1 MGISQWMKT
10 VLVPCFIISLMVGL
24 VWSRQATAGSENE
37 AKVTS
42 QGGYTSLSSKAQSKG
57 AVKVIVRIRIPFTP
71 EPLLQEKG
79 VDEQRSLNAQAQDRV
94 IAELEGKGHRL
105 GLLYKYKYTPFI
117 AMTVDSA
124 TLDTL
129 IASPD
134 VISVEE
140 DAPVPATL
148 DQSVPRIGAAQLH
161 AIGAKG
167 SDVAVA
173 VLDTGVD
180 KTHPF
185 LLGSVVSEACYS
197 TNGTDIVSLCPGG
210 VTESEAAGSAM
221 PYGGACYA
229 GGCDH
234 GTHVA
239 GIVAG
244 RSGIVGSPGPG
255 VAPEAGIIAIQVFS
269 RFNSEA
275 DCGAG
280 KAPCVMTYS
289 SDLIKG
295 LERVYELH
303 TTYSIAS
310 VNMSLGG
317 GQYTGY
323 CDSDSR
329 KPSVDTLRAAGI
341 ATVIASGNN
350 GFCGAISA
358 PACISTAISVGATD
372 DADAVSLFS
381 NSASFVSLLA
391 PGQWI
396 TSSVP
401 AGGYAEYQGT
411 SMATPHVAGAWA
423 LIKQDSS
430 AATVAEILASFTS
443 TGLSVTD
450 TLCPSMT
457 KKRINV
463 YEAFNL
469 ISVNATLSV
478 SKAGKGKGAV
488 TSDPSGIACG
498 IDCSGSYAKGTEV
511 TLTAVADT
519 GSRLSSWTGCDSTTD
534 NVCIVLVNQNR
545 NIEATFELTNE
556 GTYGTQIT
564 ITDSGFGTKKGKVYI
579 GGLAQKVDIW
589 TPVSITFTVKKPPA
603 ATDTPYDV
611 TIQPKEPKG
620 TPPINPGAF
629 TLRKPEIDP
638 ISPATGSPEDEITIN
653 GMWFGTK
660 KGKIYIHDQKC
671 KVKSWTMNPITG
683 ESSLVFEVNKKL
695 GAGKYFLEVENKIG
709 RSVSFGFEVK

>member
-1 MGISQWMKT
+1 MGISQWMKS

-24 VWSRQATAGSENE
+24 AWSRQASAGSGNE
-37 AKVTS
+37 SKVTS
-42 QGGYTSLSSKAQSKG
+42 QGGYASLSSKAQHKG

-71 EPLLQEKG
+71 EPMLQEKG
-79 VDEQRSLNAQAQDRV
+79 VGEQRSLNAQAQDRV
-94 IAELEGKGHRL
+94 IAELEGKGHKP

-117 AMTVDSA
+117 AMTVDGPA
-124 TLDTL
+124 LDAL
-129 IASPD
+129 LASPD
-134 VISVEE
+134 VVSVEE
-140 DAPVPATL
+140 DIPVPATL

-161 AIGAKG
+161 ASGVTG
-167 SDVAVA
+167 SGIAVA

-185 LLGSVVSEACYS
+185 LLGSVISEACYS
-197 TNGTDIVSLCPGG
+197 TNGIDIVSLCPGG

-221 PYGGACYA
+221 PYGGACHA

-289 SDLIKG
+289 SDIIKG
-295 LERVYELH
+295 LERVYELR
-303 TTYSIAS
+303 TAYSIAS

-329 KPSVDTLRAAGI
+329 KPSIDTLRAAEI

-401 AGGYAEYQGT
+401 GGGYADYQGT

-423 LIKQDSS
+423 LIKQDSP

-443 TGLSVTD
+443 TGLSITD

-457 KKRINV
+457 KKRVNV

-478 SKAGKGKGAV
+478 SKAGKGNGTV
-488 TSDPSGIACG
+488 TSDPSGIVCG

-545 NIEATFELTNE
+545 NIGATFELTNE
-556 GTYGTQIT
+556 GTYGTQIRIA
-564 ITDSGFGTKKGKVYI
+564 ITDLGFGTKKGKVLI
-579 GGLAQKVDIW
+579 GGLKQKVESWSDTSVTMI
-589 TPVSITFTVKKPPA
+589 VNKFTGL

-620 TPPINPGAF
+620 APAIVLPGAF
-629 TLRKPEIDP
+629 TLKDLR
-638 ISPATGSPEDEITIN
+638 
-653 GMWFGTK
+653 
-660 KGKIYIHDQKC
+660 
-671 KVKSWTMNPITG
+671 
-683 ESSLVFEVNKKL
+683 
-695 GAGKYFLEVENKIG
+695 
-709 RSVSFGFEVK
+709 